1 MARSCPA
8 ASKTMTDHSLPVRA
22 LVRWA
27 LPVLAGCLGLTALA
41 QPLQRA
47 NQLSMPVAPAGAAAG
62 ARTADFIVAL
72 VNSEPI
78 TNHEVRQRLRR
89 IEQQFA
95 QQGRPLPPRDQLL
108 PQVLEQLVNE
118 RAQIQHAVDT
128 GIRVDEASL
137 LDAERSVAA
146 QNQLSVEA
154 LRQRLAAE
162 GIDRNR
168 LRNDLRNQILLQ
180 RVRDREVESRVKIT
194 EGDIDAYVS
203 EQTGGAA
210 ANLMLDLSHV
220 LVLVPENASPAQVQ
234 ALQAKA
240 QQVADRA
247 RAGADFAGLAREFSD
262 APERTNG
269 GRFGA
274 RPADRLPDL
283 FVQATRAL
291 PTGGI
296 AGPLRSPAG
305 FHVLRVN
312 DKGQAGLPPASV
324 VQTRARHI
332 LLRTGPQLTEA
343 QAVARLEQYRSD
355 IQAGRASFE
364 ELARQHSQDGS
375 ASAGG
380 DLGWSA
386 PGQFVP
392 EFEQVMNRLR
402 PGDVSPPLVSRFG
415 VHLIRVDQRREV
427 EISQREQREQIRAML
442 RERKAEEA
450 LELWGEDI
458 RGRAFVEYR
467 DAPQP

>member
-1 MARSCPA
+1 
-8 ASKTMTDHSLPVRA
+8 MTDHTLPTRILA
-22 LVRWA
+22 RWA
-27 LPVLAGCLGLTALA
+27 LPVLAGLLGLAASA
-41 QPLQRA
+41 QPVQRA
-47 NQLSMPVAPAGAAAG
+47 SPLSLPVAEAAANGG

-95 QQGRPLPPRDQLL
+95 QQGRPLPPREQVL

-118 RAQIQHAVDT
+118 KAQIQHAVDT
-128 GIRVDEASL
+128 GIRVDEGSL
-137 LDAERSVAA
+137 LDAERNVAA
-146 QNQLSVEA
+146 QNQLSLEA
-154 LRQRLAAE
+154 LRERLAAE

-180 RVRDREVESRVKIT
+180 RVRDREVESRVQVT
-194 EGDIDAYVS
+194 EADIDAYIS
-203 EQTGGAA
+203 EQMGGAA
-210 ANLMLDLSHV
+210 ASLMLDLSHV
-220 LVLVPENASPAQVQ
+220 LVIVPEDASPAQLQ
-234 ALQAKA
+234 TLQARA

-247 RAGADFAGLAREFSD
+247 RAGADFAELAREFSD
-262 APERTNG
+262 APERANG

-274 RPADRLPDL
+274 RTADRLPEL

-291 PTGGI
+291 PTGGV

-305 FHVLRVN
+305 FHILRVN
-312 DKGQAGLPPASV
+312 DKGQAGLPPASI

-343 QAVARLEQYRSD
+343 QAVARLGQYRAD
-355 IQAGRASFE
+355 ILAGRASFE
-364 ELARQHSQDGS
+364 DLARQHSQDGS
-375 ASAGG
+375 ASTGG

-392 EFEQVMNRLR
+392 EFEQVMNRLQ

-415 VHLIRVDQRREV
+415 VHLIRVEQRREV

-442 RERKAEEA
+442 RAGKAEEA

-467 DAPQP
+467 DTPQP